1 MMIENSQDPVVKGS
15 LYDKLT
21 ALVMA
26 GFVAGLSFLV
36 TMLAVVAF
44 SRTFPAYRH
53 FGDEGS
59 AWLGISVG
67 LPLSFVIAIVAFVL
81 TLRWRRKRTGI

>member
-1 MMIENSQDPVVKGS
+1 MIENAQDPVVKGS
-15 LYDKLT
+15 LYDKLS
-21 ALVMA
+21 ALGIA
-26 GFVAGLSFLV
+26 GLVAGLSFFL

-44 SRTFPAYRH
+44 SSTIYANRH

-81 TLRWRRKRTGI
+81 TLRWRSRRSQV